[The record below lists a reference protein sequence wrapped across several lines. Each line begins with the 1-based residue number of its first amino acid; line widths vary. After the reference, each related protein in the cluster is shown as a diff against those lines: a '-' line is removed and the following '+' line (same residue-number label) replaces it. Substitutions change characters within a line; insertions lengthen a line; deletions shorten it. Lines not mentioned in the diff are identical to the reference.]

1 MLSVPAP
8 KSFDLSP
15 DPTAAAPDTP
25 HDPPGTPPQ
34 PTGTLG
40 GRLGSPGAVGRR
52 GEVDTV
58 FIVRAEIDP
67 DAPDTLDAWYEAE
80 HLPTAVLGAAGASRG
95 WSAVEEK
102 FHIAFYEFPDLA
114 AVRRMMASDAL
125 KGMSSEFNR
134 Q

>member
-67 DAPDTLDAWYEAE
+67 DAPDTLDAWYEAK
-80 HLPTAVLGAAGASRG
+80 HLPTAVLGAPSGFPG
-95 WSAVEEK
+95 SAV
-102 FHIAFYEFPDLA
+102 PT
-114 AVRRMMASDAL
+114 VRFR
-125 KGMSSEFNR
+125 SESR
-134 Q
+134 ERE